1 MKLSIFQIEID
12 SATMSKKTVIIYN
25 LIQKVIKINKHTDF
39 IDLIKRNF
47 VWDKILNLSKMINII
62 DYISWIT

>member
-39 IDLIKRNF
+39 IDLIKKDF
-47 VWDKILNLSKMINII
+47 V
-62 DYISWIT
+62 

>member
-12 SATMSKKTVIIYN
+12 SATMSKKTVISYN

-39 IDLIKRNF
+39 IDLIKKDF
-47 VWDKILNLSKMINII
+47 V
-62 DYISWIT
+62 